1 MEGRKEKRSS
11 GLKCS
16 RRGFERWKTEKSAD
30 DVVPDL
36 QAEATKAELLAV
48 MEWHV
53 FSEAELGGV
62 FTP

>member
-1 MEGRKEKRSS
+1 
-11 GLKCS
+11 
-16 RRGFERWKTEKSAD
+16 
-30 DVVPDL
+30 VPDL